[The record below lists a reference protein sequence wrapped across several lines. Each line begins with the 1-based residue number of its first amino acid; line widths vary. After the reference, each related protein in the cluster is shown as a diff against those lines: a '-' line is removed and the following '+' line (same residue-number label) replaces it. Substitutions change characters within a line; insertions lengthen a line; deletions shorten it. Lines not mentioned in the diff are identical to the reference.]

1 LAQEVGLNF
10 SRVGGWSVTKA
21 GGGPRGPYRSGIK
34 RREQIITAAAKSFTE
49 HGYNGASMRQIAADV
64 GVSPAALL
72 RHFSSKEELLTAVL
86 EWWAEQTASITS
98 EAQTGLASFDQL
110 RAVMRYHVDHRGLL
124 ELFIR
129 LTGES
134 SDEKHPA
141 RPFIQ
146 QRYATLLRSLV
157 RRLLDV
163 AASGEIPPVTDA
175 QAEAEIRTLFA
186 AMDGLE
192 IQWLLDPAVD
202 LVGLFDRHL
211 DRTLERWAAGRYDA

>member
-1 LAQEVGLNF
+1 M
-10 SRVGGWSVTKA
+10 
-21 GGGPRGPYRSGIK
+21 
-34 RREQIITAAAKSFTE
+34 AAAARAFTE

-72 RHFSSKEELLTAVL
+72 RHFSNKEDLLSAVL
-86 EWWAEQTASITS
+86 QWWAGETAGLTRTRHI
-98 EAQTGLASFDQL
+98 GLAAFDQL
-110 RAVMRYHVDHRGLL
+110 RAVMRYHTQHRGLP

-146 QRYATLLRSLV
+146 QRYAGLLTTLVQRF
-157 RRLLDV
+157 LD
-163 AASGEIPPVTDA
+163 AATHGEIPPATA
-175 QAEAEIRTLFA
+175 EQAEGEIRTLFA
-186 AMDGLE
+186 TMDGLE

-202 LVGLFDRHL
+202 LVGVFDRHL
-211 DRTLERWAAGRYDA
+211 DQTLRWRDGAFI

>member
-1 LAQEVGLNF
+1 MTGTT
-10 SRVGGWSVTKA
+10 S
-21 GGGPRGPYRSGIK
+21 GPRGPYRSGIK
-34 RREQIITAAAKSFTE
+34 RREQIVTAAAKAFTE

-72 RHFSSKEELLTAVL
+72 RHFANKEDLLSAVL
-86 EWWAEQTASITS
+86 QWWAGETASLTRT
-98 EAQTGLASFDQL
+98 ANTGLASFDQL
-110 RAVMRYHVDHRGLL
+110 RAVMRYHTEHRGLL

-146 QRYATLLRSLV
+146 QRYAELLKTLIQ
-157 RRLLDV
+157 RLLD
-163 AASGEIPPVTDA
+163 AADDGEIPPTTA
-175 QAEAEIRTLFA
+175 EQAEREIRTLFA
-186 AMDGLE
+186 TMDGLE

-202 LVGLFDRHL
+202 LAGLFDCHL
-211 DRTLERWAAGRYDA
+211 DQTLRRWRSGDFL

>member
-1 LAQEVGLNF
+1 M
-10 SRVGGWSVTKA
+10 TKA

-49 HGYNGASMRQIAADV
+49 HGYNGASMRQIASDV

-72 RHFSSKEELLTAVL
+72 RHFDSKEDLLSAVL
-86 EWWAEQTASITS
+86 EWWAEQTRSVMSGAD
-98 EAQTGLASFDQL
+98 TGLGAFDQL
-110 RAVMRYHVDHRGLL
+110 RAVMRYHTEHRGLL

-146 QRYATLLRSLV
+146 QRYAALLHSLV
-157 RRLLDV
+157 QRLLGL
-163 AASGEIPPVTDA
+163 AASGTIPPLTDA

-186 AMDGLE
+186 TMDGLE

-211 DRTLERWAAGRYDA
+211 DQALERWSAGRYYPRPDRAVAG